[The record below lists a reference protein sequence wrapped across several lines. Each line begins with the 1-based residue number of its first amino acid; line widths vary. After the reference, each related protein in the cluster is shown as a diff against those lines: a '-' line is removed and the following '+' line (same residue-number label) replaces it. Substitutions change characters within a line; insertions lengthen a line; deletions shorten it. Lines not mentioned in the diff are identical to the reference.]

1 MTPPLP
7 LHYPRGP
14 HRAQDGREVFLVMRR
29 WPGLRHAA
37 ASIEECLSERAALE
51 RCAALNCEAAIT
63 AIDERRAACI

>member
-14 HRAQDGREVFLVMRR
+14 HRAQDGRDVFLVMRR

-37 ASIEECLSERAALE
+37 ASIEECLSEGAAIA
-51 RCAALNCEAAIT
+51 RCAALNGGAVQPTE
-63 AIDERRAACI
+63 ERRAA